1 MENKQFDK
9 GTKPREIFVYT
20 CQRIAEPLLDLGFKY
35 YKSKNE
41 ITKKDDLFIY
51 SIDFQ
56 PSIKL
61 GSTSFLVHVSVYS
74 NHLKE
79 WRLSKDQTQLADDV
93 VFSTSLARLTKRAD
107 DWPLYSIDAYSER
120 ERVIAEIT
128 QQINEY
134 ALPFFE
140 RFKNPGHLA
149 EDVKKQGFLPHRKN
163 QQQLLRKDLATNF
176 IECFGGEYTR

>member
-1 MENKQFDK
+1 MEHKQFDK

-20 CQRIAEPLLDLGFKY
+20 CQRIAEPLIDLGFKY

-51 SIDFQ
+51 SIYFQ

-61 GSTSFLVHVSVYS
+61 GSTCFLVHVNVYS

-79 WRLSKDQTQLADDV
+79 WRRSKVETELADDV

-107 DWPLYSIDAYSER
+107 DWPLYSVDAFSER

-128 QQINEY
+128 QQIHEY

-140 RFKNPGHLA
+140 RFKNPRQLA

-163 QQQLLRKDLATNF
+163 QQILLRKDMAPSF
-176 IECFGGEYTR
+176 IECFGGD